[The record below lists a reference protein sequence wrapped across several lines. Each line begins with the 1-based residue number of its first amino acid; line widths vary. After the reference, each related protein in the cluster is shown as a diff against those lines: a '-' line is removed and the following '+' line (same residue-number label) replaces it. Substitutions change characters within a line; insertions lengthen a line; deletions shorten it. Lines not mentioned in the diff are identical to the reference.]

1 MILICK
7 LLRRHLSVL
16 QLAGF
21 LLANLLGM
29 LIVLLSIQFY
39 QDVRPLFGQE
49 DGIIKP
55 DYMIV
60 NKQVGALDALGL
72 GNSTFTEAEIQ
83 DLRQQPFC
91 KRADGFVS
99 SQYKVSCSLG
109 LEGGMSMGTA
119 LFFESVPSE
128 YVDVSREEWRF
139 DAGNP
144 VIPIILPRNY
154 LSVYNFGF
162 ASSQSL
168 PKITES
174 MAGMIDLN
182 VRMSAGARSQT
193 MRARVVGFSSRIN
206 TILVPESFMKW
217 SNALL
222 APDVH
227 PQPSRLIVEVGNPA
241 DDAIV
246 TYLENHHYEL
256 EQDTLDSGRITY
268 FLKVLTA
275 LVVGVGL
282 LISALS
288 FYILMLSI
296 YLLVQKNSSKLE
308 NLLLIGY
315 SPQQVAKPYQL
326 LTIFLNLGVLII
338 ALIAIFFVRVYYMG
352 VISTLFPNLDSGTM
366 LPAVGL
372 GIGLFLLV
380 SVCNIIAIHRK
391 ITAIWQRKE

>member
-1 MILICK
+1 MKLIWK
-7 LLRRHLSVL
+7 LLRRHVSIL

-39 QDVRPLFGQE
+39 RDVNPLFGQD

-55 DYMIV
+55 DYLIV

-72 GNSTFTEAEIQ
+72 GASGFTEEEIQ
-83 DLRQQPFC
+83 DLRRQPFC

-109 LEGGMSMGTA
+109 LEGGVSMGTA
-119 LFFESVPSE
+119 LFFESVPSV
-128 YVDVSREEWRF
+128 YVDAREEDWKF
-139 DAGNP
+139 DAANP

-154 LSVYNFGF
+154 LSIYNFGF

-168 PKITES
+168 PKISES
-174 MAGMIDLN
+174 MAGMLDLN
-182 VRMSAGARSQT
+182 VRMSAAGRTET

-206 TILVPESFMKW
+206 TILVPEPFMQW

-222 APDVH
+222 APEAT

-246 TYLENHHYEL
+246 TYLEKHHYEL
-256 EQDTLDSGRITY
+256 EQDKLDSGRITY
-268 FLKVLTA
+268 FLKVVTA
-275 LVVGVGL
+275 LVMGVGL

-296 YLLVQKNSSKLE
+296 YLLVQKNTEKLR

-315 SPQQVAKPYQL
+315 TPWQVGAPYQCL
-326 LTIFLNLGVLII
+326 
-338 ALIAIFFVRVYYMG
+338 
-352 VISTLFPNLDSGTM
+352 
-366 LPAVGL
+366 AVGANAL
-372 GIGLFLLV
+372 VLVVAWLAVWLVRRCYMDMLWNMFPQIQEPSLLPTFAIGLGLFLLV
-380 SVCNIIAIHRK
+380 ALVDVAAIHHRVM
-391 ITAIWQRKE
+391 AIWHLRE

>member
-7 LLRRHLSVL
+7 LLRRHVSVL

-72 GNSTFTEAEIQ
+72 GNSTFTDAEIQ

-154 LSVYNFGF
+154 LSIYNFGF

-296 YLLVQKNSSKLE
+296 YLLVQKNTEKLR
-308 NLLLIGY
+308 NLLLLGY
-315 SPQQVAKPYQL
+315 TPWQVGAPYQCL
-326 LTIFLNLGVLII
+326 AVGANALVL
-338 ALIAIFFVRVYYMG
+338 AL
-352 VISTLFPNLDSGTM
+352 
-366 LPAVGL
+366 AVGL
-372 GIGLFLLV
+372 VWLVRHHYMEMLWNMFPQMEEVSIWPTFFVGLALFLLV
-380 SVCNIIAIHRK
+380 ALVDVVAVHRK
-391 ITAIWQRKE
+391 VMAIWYRKE

>member
-7 LLRRHLSVL
+7 LLRRHVSVL

-128 YVDVSREEWRF
+128 YVDVSREEWQF
-139 DAGNP
+139 DA
-144 VIPIILPRNY
+144 
-154 LSVYNFGF
+154 
-162 ASSQSL
+162 
-168 PKITES
+168 
-174 MAGMIDLN
+174 
-182 VRMSAGARSQT
+182 
-193 MRARVVGFSSRIN
+193 
-206 TILVPESFMKW
+206 
-217 SNALL
+217 
-222 APDVH
+222 
-227 PQPSRLIVEVGNPA
+227 
-241 DDAIV
+241 
-246 TYLENHHYEL
+246 
-256 EQDTLDSGRITY
+256 
-268 FLKVLTA
+268 
-275 LVVGVGL
+275 
-282 LISALS
+282 
-288 FYILMLSI
+288 
-296 YLLVQKNSSKLE
+296 
-308 NLLLIGY
+308 
-315 SPQQVAKPYQL
+315 
-326 LTIFLNLGVLII
+326 
-338 ALIAIFFVRVYYMG
+338 
-352 VISTLFPNLDSGTM
+352 
-366 LPAVGL
+366 
-372 GIGLFLLV
+372 
-380 SVCNIIAIHRK
+380 
-391 ITAIWQRKE
+391 